1 MSKTETLRAALQ
13 AAREARGSIPLGAE
27 RSALNVALD
36 RLDVALSAAA
46 ALAQQPAET
55 DAELQRRT
63 GEPHI
68 DGWPLYSGLP
78 PAASGEPPEPFGYV
92 ITHNFPE
99 GHAYRYSFYTPKSI
113 GTAYRD
119 TALSITPVFAN
130 AQPAPAPA
138 ASAQPV
144 TLADVLDALNLF
156 NRPKPSEDDGPWE
169 GGHFIRVDHLPDFIN
184 IIAAAWFAQPAPA
197 PACGAC
203 ADAPGDDGRTAA
215 VLCAEGQNHGD
226 GTCASSD
233 PRRQVCGDAAEGPA
247 GHGVAG

>member
-1 MSKTETLRAALQ
+1 MSNTEALRAALQ

-78 PAASGEPPEPFGYV
+78 PPTASGEPPEPFGYV

-138 ASAQPV
+138 EPV
-144 TLADVLDALNLF
+144 AEVLIDSCADHESRIEAMAY
-156 NRPKPSEDDGPWE
+156 
-169 GGHFIRVDHLPDFIN
+169 LP
-184 IIAAAWFAQPAPA
+184 AGTMLYRAPQPAPA
-197 PACGAC
+197 LVPPGWVLVPVNATPEMKAACVKAAKGWWDSRAWPAMLAAASRMDPALAAAIEVELREAGATRDR
-203 ADAPGDDGRTAA
+203 AKNAERGR
-215 VLCAEGQNHGD
+215 G
-226 GTCASSD
+226 
-233 PRRQVCGDAAEGPA
+233 
-247 GHGVAG
+247 